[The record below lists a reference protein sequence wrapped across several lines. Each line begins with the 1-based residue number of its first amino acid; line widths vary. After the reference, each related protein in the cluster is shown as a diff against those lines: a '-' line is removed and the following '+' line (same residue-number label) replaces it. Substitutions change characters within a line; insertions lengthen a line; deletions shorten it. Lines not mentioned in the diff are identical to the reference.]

1 MMKEEFMFP
10 ILIVLSLSPSTP
22 TAFFLP
28 SLLMAEMISLSV
40 KGVNVDELP
49 DVGRWSLLIIE

>member
-1 MMKEEFMFP
+1 MFP